1 MAKISRD
8 KAILAI
14 NPNAIFNLKNETSDG
29 YESVEWLNDTTP
41 ISKEDIETKLVELQ
55 AEEDAKIQA
64 EIDLKASAKA
74 KLIAGEK
81 LTEEEANVLVGV

>member
-1 MAKISRD
+1 MAKLSRD

-29 YESVEWLNDTTP
+29 FESIEWLNDTTP

-55 AEEDAKIQA
+55 AEEDAKVQDKK
-64 EIDLKASAKA
+64 DLKTSARA
-74 KLIAGEK
+74 KLVAGEP
-81 LTEEEANVLVGV
+81 LTEEEAATIVP